1 MCPRRPKDPVSD
13 AFLYDEEPVEE
24 PAEEIEI
31 ITPPYYCHRGI
42 SFVHETGRTALC
54 VSCFYTELL
63 EKPSGWIRLRA
74 HQLTIGPPIRIK
86 CDLCDNSVCEY
97 RDGDHCTPCT
107 VKFVQYLRQHGIP
120 DVDDRVLSIKVEETV
135 ETLL

>member
-24 PAEEIEI
+24 IEI

-42 SFVHETGRTALC
+42 GFVHKTGNTALC
-54 VSCFYTELL
+54 ISCFYAEIL

-74 HQLTIGPPIRIK
+74 HQLIIGRPITIK
-86 CDLCDNSVCEY
+86 CELCDNNVCEY
-97 RDGDHCTPCT
+97 RGGDHCTPYT
-107 VKFVQYLRQHGIP
+107 IKFVQYLRQHGIP
-120 DVDDRVLSIKVEETV
+120 DLDDHVITIEVEETV